1 MKAGESEGER
11 RAPQAQVECQNELHK
26 FMGQGCHARS
36 EPVLVL
42 FFFATGERVCVP
54 DHSLCRHFSIFARFY
69 VWACGSAHVDL
80 VSADLIMNPAQL
92 VAATWADH
100 SQPNRQHGC
109 RPWQAMDGLARSLF
123 SVTAKS

>member
-42 FFFATGERVCVP
+42 FFSRPVSVYVCPTTHCADISVFLH
-54 DHSLCRHFSIFARFY
+54 DFM
-69 VWACGSAHVDL
+69 CGH
-80 VSADLIMNPAQL
+80 
-92 VAATWADH
+92 AAL
-100 SQPNRQHGC
+100 P
-109 RPWQAMDGLARSLF
+109 M
-123 SVTAKS
+123 